1 MFLDLFEGLSDDK
14 RQLVIEEVAKIND
27 EKYQEEKYQEALSNL
42 RVILRQSNPLL
53 LLSQMSYYGL
63 SVRVD
68 ETDGVTKLD
77 SDYEILPFHVEILQA
92 LSLQIEPS
100 ELSVKPVTLG
110 MLRQVWNSVKTLCD
124 SHYFRRFNSTDVDL
138 PDDKKIITLVQEL
151 MRGATQGIRNWGYRS
166 QVRRIAR
173 ELYRPF
179 DTYLLEVRG
188 FSGSDV
194 LDVFEAIITEVET
207 RQTAHYTVLAGVLN
221 SSGTDRR
228 RLVEN
233 YHALIGHGKEKVK
246 LFVEHVNVEEMP
258 LDAVRTM
265 FKHHYDYLRLPGVY
279 TFLAAELAELLHLD
293 EDRVSAILDE
303 YALGWGEL
311 NGNETEHLH
320 LDNPVWEKPLVKLG
334 NGKYF
339 CVLPEG
345 FFSFVIPCMEVVLS
359 PFARDVSDRRAKFL
373 ESKVVE
379 IVKRRFP
386 ASDIKRNFRW
396 VEDGTTY
403 ETDLV
408 AFIDSFALV
417 IECKS
422 GRVSRPALRGAPDRL
437 RSRIQKLLI
446 DPNVQSSRLKTRIEF
461 LSSNPKLADPIR
473 QEIGYDLSRVHKVV
487 RVSVCLEKFWFIQ
500 SNLKQLEETGWLPTD
515 FVPCPT
521 MNLANFETVFDI
533 LEHPVQIL
541 HYLMKR
547 EAIETSVPYLAD
559 ELDLLGLYLT
569 TRLDIG
575 NVKSDV
581 VSVWVGKSDLLDTYY
596 NSLDA
601 GVTLSKPRPEIS
613 PLFSSLFSQLEQRK
627 SARWTEIGVALN
639 MFSPDDQN
647 RITKMLAKRKKRVHR
662 SWRTPGHENKL
673 ISIPSNAPSYALAYV
688 MVKRGNAGEGRRF
701 MEHAAAAAFK
711 SEHVKTVIVI
721 VKNIDTDDATY
732 DAIRLFAAPTDN

>member
-1 MFLDLFEGLSDDK
+1 MIPDLFEGLSDDQ
-14 RQLVIEEVAKIND
+14 RPLMIEEIAKRND
-27 EKYQEEKYQEALSNL
+27 EKYQEALSIL

-53 LLSQMSYYGL
+53 LLSQMSYCGL
-63 SVRVD
+63 GVRVD

-77 SDYEILPFHVEILQA
+77 SDYEILPIHVEILQA
-92 LSLQIEPS
+92 LYLQIEPS

-110 MLRQVWNSVKTLCD
+110 MLRQVRNSVKTLCD
-124 SHYFRRFNSTDVDL
+124 SHYFRRFNSTDMDL
-138 PDDKKIITLVQEL
+138 PDDKKIITLAQEL

-173 ELYRPF
+173 ELYRSF
-179 DTYLLEVRG
+179 DTNLLEVRE

-194 LDVFEAIITEVET
+194 LDVFEAIVTEVET
-207 RQTAHYTVLAGVLN
+207 RQTAHYTALAGVLN

-233 YHALIGHGKEKVK
+233 YYALIGLGKEEVK
-246 LFVEHVNVEEMP
+246 RFVEHVNVEEMP
-258 LDAVRTM
+258 LDKVRAM
-265 FKHHYDYLRLPGVY
+265 FKHHYDLRLLGVY

-303 YALGWGEL
+303 YALGRGEL

-320 LDNPVWEKPLVKLG
+320 LANPVWEKPLVKLD
-334 NGKYF
+334 NSKYF
-339 CVLPEG
+339 CVLPQG

-359 PFARDVSDRRAKFL
+359 PFAHDVSERRAKFL
-373 ESKVVE
+373 ESEVVE

-386 ASDIKRNFRW
+386 ASNIKRNFRW

-422 GRVSRPALRGAPDRL
+422 GRVSPPALRGAPDRL
-437 RSRIQKLLI
+437 RSHIQKLLI
-446 DPNVQSSRLKTRIEF
+446 GPNVQSSRLKTRIEV
-461 LSSNPKLADPIR
+461 LSSNPKIADPIR

-500 SNLKQLEETGWLPTD
+500 SNLKQLEGTGWLPTD

-547 EAIETSVPYLAD
+547 EAIETSVCYLAD

-575 NVKSDV
+575 NVKPDV
-581 VSVWVGKSDLLDTYY
+581 VSNWVGKSDLLDTYY

-601 GVTLSKPRPEIS
+601 GVTLPKPRPEIS

-647 RITKMLAKRKKRVHR
+647 SITKKLAKRKKLVHR

-721 VKNIDTDDATY
+721 VKNIDTDDAAY
-732 DAIRLFAAPTDN
+732 DAIDLFAAPTDN